1 MKKIYAAALVM
12 ALGTSFFG
20 VDMPEAYEA
29 ENQQG
34 AGQKRE
40 QRQGPP
46 RRPQLTLEEMQLVLS
61 RKYFITAEE
70 VKALL
75 SAGEKFQDIQRAAL
89 YSYVTGK
96 PVKEILALKK
106 DEPWERVAVLT
117 GAVGDRMYEKSLELD
132 AENLHRWWGIDKK
145 MALHYLKQGYPMH
158 YVKAAYVISKH
169 SDWTVDAVL
178 KDKKYGENWK
188 AWCKRNLGIDG
199 ETYDAWIGEYKNPTY
214 LTGKFF

>member
-1 MKKIYAAALVM
+1 MKKIYTAALVL

-20 VDMPEAYEA
+20 MAAPDVLAA

-34 AGQKRE
+34 AGQKKE

-61 RKYFITAEE
+61 KKYFITPEE
-70 VKALL
+70 VKMLL
-75 SAGEKFQDIQRAAL
+75 AEGEKFQDIQQAAF
-89 YSYVTGK
+89 YSYVTGW
-96 PVKEILALKK
+96 PVKEILTLKK

-132 AENLHRWWGIDKK
+132 AENLYRWWGIDKK

-158 YVKAAYVISKH
+158 YVKVAYVISKH
-169 SDWTVDAVL
+169 SDWTVEAVL
-178 KDKKYGENWK
+178 KDKKYGESWK
-188 AWCKRNLGIDG
+188 AWCKRHLGIDG
-199 ETYDAWIGEYKNPTY
+199 DIYDEWIGEYKNPTY
-214 LTGKFF
+214 LPGKFF